1 VALTAWCSPGEC
13 PVSPVLEP
21 AGPAVVELFGDSWQR
36 VARYAEYLAAY
47 GEERGLIGPHEVPRL
62 WNRHIVNSAAVAEF
76 LPASGAVADVGSGA
90 GLPGA
95 VLAAMR
101 PDLRFH
107 LIEPMQRRADWLREV
122 SAWVPLPSAVV
133 HQARAEDVRGL
144 AVDVVTARAV
154 APLERLAGWS
164 LPLLRVGGRLVL
176 LKGRRAADEVS
187 AASADLARL
196 GVGEVRVHEVD
207 LLGSEDVTYVVE
219 AVKVADLSRP
229 GPSKRRPGRR

>member
-1 VALTAWCSPGEC
+1 MALTAWCSLGEC
-13 PVSPVLEP
+13 PVNAVLEP
-21 AGPAVVELFGDSWQR
+21 AGPAVVELFGDAWPR
-36 VARYAEYLAAY
+36 VARYTEYLAEH
-47 GEERGLIGPHEVPRL
+47 GEERGLIGPREVPRL
-62 WNRHIVNSAAVAEF
+62 WSRHIVNSAAVAEF
-76 LPASGAVADVGSGA
+76 LPASGSVADVGSGA
-90 GLPGA
+90 GLPGT

-107 LIEPMQRRADWLREV
+107 LIEPMRRRADWLREV
-122 SAWVPLPSAVV
+122 SAWVPLPNAVV

-187 AASADLARL
+187 AASADLTWL

-219 AVKVADLSRP
+219 AVKVAELSRP
-229 GPSKRRPGRR
+229 GPSKKRPARR

>member
-1 VALTAWCSPGEC
+1 MTTD
-13 PVSPVLEP
+13 LEP
-21 AGPAVVELFGDSWQR
+21 PGTAIVNLFGESWPS
-36 VARYAEYLAAY
+36 VSRYTEYLAEH
-47 GEERGLIGPHEVPRL
+47 GEVRGLIGPREVPRL
-62 WNRHIVNSAAVAEF
+62 WVRHIVNSAAVAEF

-101 PDLRFH
+101 PYLRFH

-122 SAWVPLPSAVV
+122 SEWVPLPNVVV
-133 HQARAEDVRGL
+133 HQARAEEVRGL

-154 APLERLAGWS
+154 GPLERLTMWS

-176 LKGRRAADEVS
+176 LKGRGARDEVS
-187 AASADLARL
+187 AAATDLTRL
-196 GVGEVRVHEVD
+196 GVGEVQVHEVD
-207 LLGSEDVTYVVE
+207 LLGSGDVTYVVQ

-229 GPSKRRPGRR
+229 GVSKKRPARK